1 MRIIRL
7 SILSDYRNLNGLNLK
22 FDDKTNTNVIIGNN
36 GSGKSN
42 ILEALSSI
50 FSNLYAEK
58 PHFEFSF
65 FLQYEIDN
73 NIVNVSYKKD
83 KDILTYKVNAVV
95 VSSIDQYIP
104 SRIVC
109 NYSGEDMRLY
119 EEYYKDAFEEYTNNV
134 IRNEAY
140 NPLRMIFIGRGLW
153 SVILLVML
161 FYMNDNGYT
170 SFKGFLKNVIGFE
183 KLDKIIIKPNN
194 QVLKRWIKEN
204 AISTYFKNLI
214 SHCNK
219 SNEIDLKYFDEHN
232 NFTPMSMFLTLLGCK
247 KATEELSIF
256 YNGGIDAKL
265 LSEGEKKFMVIQF
278 ILEALSDER
287 TLVLMDEPD
296 SHIHVSRK
304 QELCDIFK
312 SIENRDNIITSHSPT
327 LTAKFEEKAIVML
340 ESDERGL
347 AHVIDEDKKAIV
359 DKLTH
364 GMWTLQ
370 EQNLFLTSQ
379 KDLIL
384 VEGVSDISYLKAALK
399 VWHEKGEF
407 SDLDFEY
414 IPCSG
419 ASNLKNFSDK
429 FNPKEGQTFIAIWD
443 YDRAGK
449 DAQKKLFKKVKD
461 KGKSV
466 TFDNFGKARKLG
478 NIWYTFYPMIKGIE
492 EFNVEDYFP
501 RNCKMHYIMSGRSIN
516 DICSKETLKQH
527 LSEDCDKGIVNKNYF
542 KNFSKVFTL
551 FEDIL
556 SAEKNGITKI

>member
-7 SILSDYRNLNGLNLK
+7 HILSDYRNLKGLELT
-22 FDDKTNTNVIIGNN
+22 FEGRTNTNVIIGNN

-42 ILEALSSI
+42 ILEAMSSI
-50 FSNLYAEK
+50 FSNLYADK
-58 PHFEFSF
+58 PTFEFSF

-73 NIVNVSYKKD
+73 NIVKISYKKD
-83 KDILTYKVNAVV
+83 KNTFSCKVNDMI
-95 VSSIDQYIP
+95 VSSMDQYVP
-104 SRIVC
+104 SRVVC

-119 EEYYKDAFEEYTNNV
+119 DEYYRNSFEEYTNDV

-140 NPLRMIFIGRGLW
+140 NPLRMIFIGRNLW
-153 SVILLVML
+153 SVVLLVML
-161 FYMNDNGYT
+161 FYKDDDGYS
-170 SFKGFLKNVIGFE
+170 SFKCFLEKVIGFE
-183 KLDKIIIKPNN
+183 KLDKIVFKPNN
-194 QVLKRWIKEN
+194 QVLKKWVKEN
-204 AISTYFKNLI
+204 AMSVYFMNLI

-219 SNEIDLKYFDEHN
+219 KNEIDLKYFDEFD
-232 NFTPMSMFLTLLGCK
+232 NFTPISMFLTLLGCK
-247 KATEELSIF
+247 GAIEELSIY
-256 YNGGIDAKL
+256 YNGGINAKL

-312 SIENRDNIITSHSPT
+312 SIDNRDNIITSHSPT
-327 LTAKFEEKAIVML
+327 LTAQFDKKAIVML
-340 ESDERGL
+340 ESDENGL
-347 AHVIDEDKKAIV
+347 THVIDEDKKSIV

-370 EQNLFLTSQ
+370 EQNLFLTSH
-379 KDLIL
+379 KDLLL
-384 VEGVSDISYLKAALK
+384 VEGTFDISYLKAALK
-399 VWHEKGEF
+399 VFHDRGEF
-407 SDLDFEY
+407 QNLDFEY

-449 DAQKKLFKKVKD
+449 DAQKELFEKAKD
-461 KGKSV
+461 KGKSI
-466 TFDNFGKARKLG
+466 TSENFGKARKLG
-478 NIWYTFYPMIKGIE
+478 NIWYTFYPKIKGIE

-501 RNCKMHYIMSGRSIN
+501 RNCKMHYVMSGRSIN
-516 DICSKETLKQH
+516 DICSKDTLKKH
-527 LSEDCDKGIVNKNYF
+527 LSADCDKGTVNEKSF
-542 KNFSKVFTL
+542 KNFKKVFTL

>member
-7 SILSDYRNLNGLNLK
+7 HILSDYRNLKGLKLK

-50 FSNLYAEK
+50 FSNLYADK
-58 PHFEFSF
+58 PNFEFSF

-73 NIVNVSYKKD
+73 NIINISYIKD
-83 KDILTYKVNAVV
+83 KSKLSYKVNDIE

-183 KLDKIIIKPNN
+183 KLDKIIIKPNK

-204 AISTYFKNLI
+204 ATSTYFKNLI

-219 SNEIDLKYFDEHN
+219 SNEIDLKYFDELD
-232 NFTPMSMFLTLLGCK
+232 NFTPISMFLTLLGCK
-247 KATEELSIF
+247 KAIEELTIF

-347 AHVIDEDKKAIV
+347 THVIDEDKKAIV

-370 EQNLFLTSQ
+370 EQNLFLTSH
-379 KDLIL
+379 KNLIL
-384 VEGVSDISYLKAALK
+384 VEGVYDISYLKAALK
-399 VWHEKGEF
+399 IFHEQRQF
-407 SDLDFEY
+407 LALDFEY

-419 ASNLKNFSDK
+419 ASNLKNFNDK
-429 FNPKEGQTFIAIWD
+429 FTPKEGQTFIAIWD
-443 YDRAGK
+443 YDDAGRN
-449 DAQKKLFKKVKD
+449 AQKELFKKDKD
-461 KGKSV
+461 NGKPI
-466 TFDNFGKARKLG
+466 TFDNFGKARKYG
-478 NIWYTFYPMIKGIE
+478 NIWYTFYPKIKGIKD
-492 EFNVEDYFP
+492 FNVEDYFP
-501 RNCKMHYIMSGRSIN
+501 RNCKMHYVMSGRSIN
-516 DICSKETLKQH
+516 DICSKDTLKKH
-527 LSEDCDKGIVNKNYF
+527 LSADCDKGIVKGEYF

-556 SAEKNGITKI
+556 LAEKNGITKI